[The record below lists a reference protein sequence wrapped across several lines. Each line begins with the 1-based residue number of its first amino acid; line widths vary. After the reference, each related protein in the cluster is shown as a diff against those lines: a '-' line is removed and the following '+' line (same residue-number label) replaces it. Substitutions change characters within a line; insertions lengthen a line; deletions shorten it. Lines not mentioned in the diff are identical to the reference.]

1 MTPLIRKNP
10 FNTDPK
16 TEMLR
21 CVSEHATS
29 AGLPLSDSE
38 RRLLV
43 AENPVVDEATEK
55 RLRSLVAGV
64 IAKQKATGDD
74 GGPRSFVNAVEWA
87 TDGEWPYVAALAVA
101 EISGSQTVEQVVRR
115 SGPRSWLVAGCLTIV
130 LLIALLVLLADR
142 VRLN

>member
-10 FNTDPK
+10 FTTDPK
-16 TEMLR
+16 MEMIK

-29 AGLPLSDSE
+29 VGLPLSDSE
-38 RRLLV
+38 RGLLV

-55 RLRSLVAGV
+55 RLRILVASV

-74 GGPRSFVNAVEWA
+74 GDPRSFVNAVEWA

-101 EISGSQTVEQVVRR
+101 EINGSQTVEQVVRR
-115 SGPRSWLVAGCLTIV
+115 SGSRAWLVAGCLTIV

-142 VRLN
+142 VL